1 MMIEK
6 IIHKNKLYA
15 LIVSGNYRN
24 KKGITF
30 FTPDNATQQF
40 GYMKHKKG
48 HIIKPH
54 KHLKRTTKIF
64 TTTEVI
70 LLLKG
75 ILRVDFY
82 NQKKKYLFSKIL
94 KKKSIILLVHGGHG
108 FKVIKDV
115 EMIEVKQGPFNIS
128 KDKVKF
134 NEIDEKKIK
143 IKKN

>member
-1 MMIEK
+1 MIEK
-6 IIHKNKLYA
+6 IKYKNKLYA
-15 LIVSGNYRN
+15 LIVSGNYRK
-24 KKGITF
+24 KKGIAF
-30 FTPDNATQQF
+30 FTPDNTTQQF

-54 KHLKRTTKIF
+54 KHKKRITKILS
-64 TTTEVI
+64 TTEVI

-82 NQKKKYLFSKIL
+82 NQNKEYLFSKVL
-94 KKKSIILLVHGGHG
+94 KKQSIIMLVHGGHG

-115 EMIEVKQGPFNIS
+115 EMIEVKQGPYFVS

-134 NEIDEKKIK
+134 DKADENKIK
-143 IKKN
+143 IR

>member
-1 MMIEK
+1 MIEK
-6 IIHKNKLYA
+6 IIHKNKLFA

-24 KKGITF
+24 KKGDYF
-30 FTPDNATQQF
+30 FTPDSASQQF

-94 KKKSIILLVHGGHG
+94 KKALY
-108 FKVIKDV
+108 F
-115 EMIEVKQGPFNIS
+115 
-128 KDKVKF
+128 
-134 NEIDEKKIK
+134 
-143 IKKN
+143 